1 MKKLL
6 ITAIF
11 LILIIPILS
20 FALENQY
27 DGLVSE
33 QTNDL
38 FVYFVKIAI
47 SAGVIIAVFV
57 IMYHGINMIIAQ
69 GEMAKIIIAK
79 ERIQA
84 VFVGLIILLGVYVI
98 ASTINPD
105 LVIMNI
111 RPLEYVAEVFNR
123 DNKNTNPNVLEFEE
137 IPLGT
142 IVETILAANSSKR
155 LDPEKKDVT
164 EELCYSYDENGD
176 TIDRNGDGKITE
188 DDTLRGVD
196 MFYCIEEL
204 NQAII
209 KKVKALNADYLCKGK
224 LTDGPMR
231 RILDSIKS
239 IDDSGENN
247 CRCSR
252 CASWSYLDQSISYA
266 CQTKKDSCETCDP
279 DGNCQ
284 YVDVNICDSN
294 CFCCGSAYYKPNFGC
309 QISSF
314 LNTTNDHDPC
324 VKDVRDQIDCDRN
337 EIKIRVDGE
346 SYKDLPP
353 GAKADMCPFTAFW
366 EDPNTD
372 KEKFLT
378 LNLAIKRMETFEEYY
393 KNHLEDLDRAIIKMR
408 DPYGER
414 ISMAEFHSLQNKD
427 NQGKK
432 IVEKSFVGS
441 HGKYVY
447 TYDPVRFCRD
457 FNCTVINNNNC
468 FSGKRAEL
476 TSFLYAEELKN
487 DPCVAE
493 NGNCN
498 VYNSEKENYEEL
510 KEKRICNVET
520 NKESYSYAGDGAT
533 FYYRQG
539 FKYEESYSK
548 ETLRMITDKDK
559 KGYMVS
565 EIPLG
570 ELVND
575 AKLFADKLLE
585 FTGTIKKEIESVK
598 EKAQEFA
605 DLPEQCDCSR
615 CTTYP
620 TDGGEKSCDKVGA
633 CPTDNYCD
641 DCSSC
646 DSSKEKQCICC
657 EECELV
663 DVIDKVSYDCLISE
677 SPQWPNNYGLR
688 LSPPWE
694 YFAAEPSVVNKF
706 QTYFVP
712 VDGVLYNNNY
722 VEYYLGREFKSNFPC
737 DKMLYASPKI
747 RAPEICTEW
756 DYSYKT
762 CLVLRKRYDN
772 SGMLYLPIIK
782 NNQYYLGEPTGC
794 NVNDVFKRFWK
805 KEDPCYSSI
814 AIHLYDFDIFP
825 SVYGSHGSYF
835 EVGSC
840 KNISN
845 YSDTFDS
852 YKSIIKY
859 EPNFTTEEIYCEE
872 EIKTTQIEEKDREI
886 IENHLKSIRYP
897 VTKWTSEETFNI
909 DRSYCDR
916 LLHWWTQTKTLY
928 TDYLKKITQ
937 QRLYNAGDSLTLP
950 PGYTGYYIGKNE
962 VKVTKTIG
970 TSSNYCLDERG
981 QSIKKDYYVC
991 PYDDLKNQ
999 QCMIFNYSRTAE
1011 NYDYPEDPKY
1021 QAGIDCRDN
1030 SYCSK
1035 SGNNKIALGH
1045 LQKIELLARR
1055 IDSYG
1060 KGENL
1065 KAEDPNRWTILDT
1078 LNYSRKKLDQCV
1090 TGYGLPLKQGTKSYT
1105 LLSCEEGLDTLAFG
1119 SATILPAF
1127 PYPPSDIMWN
1137 CQPYNNMNYLT
1148 PGQRE
1153 ACLNNKQHPIC
1164 TNAIYS
1170 LVDDYYCLQR

>member
-27 DGLVSE
+27 DGLVSG

-239 IDDSGENN
+239 VDDNEEYN

-414 ISMAEFHSLQNKD
+414 ISMAEFHSLQNKR
-427 NQGKK
+427 Q
-432 IVEKSFVGS
+432 S
-441 HGKYVY
+441 
-447 TYDPVRFCRD
+447 R
-457 FNCTVINNNNC
+457 
-468 FSGKRAEL
+468 
-476 TSFLYAEELKN
+476 
-487 DPCVAE
+487 
-493 NGNCN
+493 
-498 VYNSEKENYEEL
+498 KENSR
-510 KEKRICNVET
+510 KIICW
-520 NKESYSYAGDGAT
+520 
-533 FYYRQG
+533 
-539 FKYEESYSK
+539 
-548 ETLRMITDKDK
+548 
-559 KGYMVS
+559 
-565 EIPLG
+565 
-570 ELVND
+570 
-575 AKLFADKLLE
+575 
-585 FTGTIKKEIESVK
+585 
-598 EKAQEFA
+598 
-605 DLPEQCDCSR
+605 
-615 CTTYP
+615 
-620 TDGGEKSCDKVGA
+620 KSWK
-633 CPTDNYCD
+633 
-641 DCSSC
+641 
-646 DSSKEKQCICC
+646 IC
-657 EECELV
+657 
-663 DVIDKVSYDCLISE
+663 
-677 SPQWPNNYGLR
+677 
-688 LSPPWE
+688 
-694 YFAAEPSVVNKF
+694 
-706 QTYFVP
+706 
-712 VDGVLYNNNY
+712 
-722 VEYYLGREFKSNFPC
+722 
-737 DKMLYASPKI
+737 
-747 RAPEICTEW
+747 
-756 DYSYKT
+756 
-762 CLVLRKRYDN
+762 
-772 SGMLYLPIIK
+772 LYL
-782 NNQYYLGEPTGC
+782 
-794 NVNDVFKRFWK
+794 
-805 KEDPCYSSI
+805 
-814 AIHLYDFDIFP
+814 
-825 SVYGSHGSYF
+825 
-835 EVGSC
+835 
-840 KNISN
+840 
-845 YSDTFDS
+845 
-852 YKSIIKY
+852 
-859 EPNFTTEEIYCEE
+859 
-872 EIKTTQIEEKDREI
+872 
-886 IENHLKSIRYP
+886 
-897 VTKWTSEETFNI
+897 
-909 DRSYCDR
+909 
-916 LLHWWTQTKTLY
+916 
-928 TDYLKKITQ
+928 
-937 QRLYNAGDSLTLP
+937 
-950 PGYTGYYIGKNE
+950 
-962 VKVTKTIG
+962 
-970 TSSNYCLDERG
+970 
-981 QSIKKDYYVC
+981 
-991 PYDDLKNQ
+991 
-999 QCMIFNYSRTAE
+999 
-1011 NYDYPEDPKY
+1011 
-1021 QAGIDCRDN
+1021 
-1030 SYCSK
+1030 
-1035 SGNNKIALGH
+1035 
-1045 LQKIELLARR
+1045 
-1055 IDSYG
+1055 
-1060 KGENL
+1060 
-1065 KAEDPNRWTILDT
+1065 
-1078 LNYSRKKLDQCV
+1078 
-1090 TGYGLPLKQGTKSYT
+1090 
-1105 LLSCEEGLDTLAFG
+1105 
-1119 SATILPAF
+1119 
-1127 PYPPSDIMWN
+1127 
-1137 CQPYNNMNYLT
+1137 
-1148 PGQRE
+1148 
-1153 ACLNNKQHPIC
+1153 
-1164 TNAIYS
+1164 
-1170 LVDDYYCLQR
+1170 

>member
-27 DGLVSE
+27 DGLVSG

-209 KKVKALNADYLCKGK
+209 KKVKAFNADYLCKGK

-337 EIKIRVDGE
+337 EIKIRIDGE

-498 VYNSEKENYEEL
+498 VYNSEKESYEEL

-575 AKLFADKLLE
+575 AKLFANKLLE

-605 DLPEQCDCSR
+605 DLPEQCDCLR
-615 CTTYP
+615 CNNYP
-620 TDGGEKSCDKVGA
+620 TSGGEKSCDKVGM

-641 DCSSC
+641 DCSVC

-657 EECELV
+657 EECEIVNIV
-663 DVIDKVSYDCLISE
+663 DKNFYSCAEDSSIYLGFTYVTSIDPWYFITDWASGPKKKCTFTSTDGSKKGSTDYYMDYYLNHEFESNCLC
-677 SPQWPNNYGLR
+677 PG
-688 LSPPWE
+688 
-694 YFAAEPSVVNKF
+694 AEEKYYYPHEPGTGRGTKLKRVD
-706 QTYFVP
+706 Y
-712 VDGVLYNNNY
+712 VDG
-722 VEYYLGREFKSNFPC
+722 F
-737 DKMLYASPKI
+737 
-747 RAPEICTEW
+747 
-756 DYSYKT
+756 
-762 CLVLRKRYDN
+762 
-772 SGMLYLPIIK
+772 
-782 NNQYYLGEPTGC
+782 
-794 NVNDVFKRFWK
+794 
-805 KEDPCYSSI
+805 
-814 AIHLYDFDIFP
+814 
-825 SVYGSHGSYF
+825 YGSLVKLGTCRES
-835 EVGSC
+835 EKG
-840 KNISN
+840 
-845 YSDTFDS
+845 
-852 YKSIIKY
+852 SIITFLPAWTVEKTFC
-859 EPNFTTEEIYCEE
+859 EGEDVGLITEE
-872 EIKTTQIEEKDREI
+872 DRQI
-886 IENHLKSIRYP
+886 IENHVKGLGIKIEWIEGEDAFYGGN
-897 VTKWTSEETFNI
+897 E
-909 DRSYCDR
+909 YC
-916 LLHWWTQTKTLY
+916 
-928 TDYLKKITQ
+928 
-937 QRLYNAGDSLTLP
+937 QRLYCLFRGSHGHFYSSAKFVTQTTRFGTIYCGRLTLP
-950 PGYTGYYIGKNE
+950 TGFIGVFEFGGKVNITKIGASGSIDCSSERGKN
-962 VKVTKTIG
+962 
-970 TSSNYCLDERG
+970 
-981 QSIKKDYYVC
+981 IKKDYYVC
-991 PYDDLKNQ
+991 PYDDLKDK
-999 QCMIFNYSRTAE
+999 QCRIFNYSSAAE
-1011 NYDYPEDPKY
+1011 NYNYPEDHDS
-1021 QAGIDCRDN
+1021 GLDCRDT
-1030 SYCSK
+1030 SYCTTTA
-1035 SGNNKIALGH
+1035 NAKIGLGH

-1065 KAEDPNRWTILDT
+1065 KEKDPNRWTILDT

-1090 TGYGLPLKQGTKSYT
+1090 TGYGLPLKQGTKGFA
-1105 LLSCEEGLDTLAFG
+1105 LLSCEEGLDTLSSG
-1119 SATILPAF
+1119 SATILPVF

-1137 CQPYNNMNYLT
+1137 CQPYNNMDYLT
-1148 PGQRE
+1148 SGQRE
-1153 ACLNNKQHPIC
+1153 ACLNNKQHPTC

-1170 LVDDYYCLQR
+1170 LVNDYYCLQKQE